1 MEIKKFNYVFGINR
15 LFGCELMQKN
25 TLIYAPNGTMKSSFA
40 DGIISIINGSDPSE
54 INHPKTADYEIIQ
67 GTTRIDQN
75 SPAGLLNAI
84 VLRGENDGV
93 LFNNSVSLTI
103 DPNLLLSLALS
114 DPLKKKMVDLQ
125 KREKDLEDDLVSIYE
140 TATQARKGTGTSVLK
155 ALGGD
160 QANHF
165 EFLTLINDSDFELA
179 SQISNPQEIDLKALS
194 ASPVQKAAISSDF
207 SQNAFE
213 YGEYL
218 DKQYNEPGFF
228 DQQFSINDLKEL
240 SSTAE
245 TMHYF
250 SSKRSFYLNGRA
262 YSKADIDILVD
273 NAIQDVYGTAE
284 AMKKFVAV
292 KSVLSKAKNLQQ
304 FKETVEQRKDL
315 IPLMVDYPV
324 FLRALFVAKINNK
337 EKLLSLRRESQ
348 EIHKGYLELQ
358 SLAEKEK
365 TGWNETINTFNDRF
379 SSNGFTAR
387 LAQDK
392 MIFPSGISKI
402 EIISKSDQTPC
413 SDALRVRLSTGEK
426 DSLWILNCLFKI
438 QEKTDPTKELAI
450 VLDDIADAFDY
461 KNKYAI
467 TEYMLDLCKKPN
479 YSIFILTHSFDFYK
493 TVSLALRN
501 LSVPLIAYKNQL
513 SMIGGDVTLVQCSD
527 PAYQSL
533 VGIDGWKNIANV
545 ICVFSLLPII
555 RSLEQ
560 ISAGTSTISLI
571 SELDSFVHYGITFK
585 NGTIQDLKDL
595 FSKTHFGMKTDS
607 SNPSALV
614 PISGFGGVNLSDSLY
629 SALWDATGRINGSG
643 DLSTKL
649 VNRIAVGFFI
659 RISIER
665 VLFQIL
671 TLHSIQI
678 PILGNGY
685 ANAMLSLLPPNDLL
699 DPRLQHYKESLWIG
713 NCFVHANSMI
723 DAPLVDVGPDEL
735 NFLNGFY
742 HSTIF
747 SKLG

>member
-1 MEIKKFNYVFGINR
+1 MEIKKFNGIFGIDH
-15 LFGCELMQKN
+15 LYGCELMQKN

-40 DGIISIINGSDPSE
+40 DGIVSIAGGSDPSE
-54 INHPKTADYEIIQ
+54 IDHPKTADYEIVQ
-67 GTTRIDQN
+67 GSTRIDQN

-114 DPLKKKMVDLQ
+114 EPLKKKMVDLQ
-125 KREKDLEDDLVSIYE
+125 KREKDLEDKLINIYE
-140 TATQARKGTGTSVLK
+140 TATQARKGTGANVLK
-155 ALGGD
+155 SLGCD

-165 EFLTLINDSDFELA
+165 EFLISISDSDFDLA
-179 SQISNPQEIDLKALS
+179 SKISDPQNVDLKALS
-194 ASPVQKAAISSDF
+194 APPVQKAATGDEF
-207 SQNAFE
+207 SKNALE
-213 YGEYL
+213 YGKYL
-218 DKQYNEPGFF
+218 DKQYNQPGFF

-245 TMHYF
+245 EMHYF
-250 SSKRSFYLNGRA
+250 SSARSFYLNGKA
-262 YSKADIDILVD
+262 YSKADLDALVD
-273 NAIQDVYGTAE
+273 SATKDVYGSPE
-284 AMKKFVAV
+284 AMEKYVAV
-292 KSVLSKAKNLQQ
+292 KSALSKAKNLQQ
-304 FKETVEQRKDL
+304 FKGIVEQRKEL
-315 IPLMVDYPV
+315 IPLMTDYHA
-324 FLRALFVAKINNK
+324 FLRALFVAKVGNK
-337 EKLLSLRRESQ
+337 EELLSLKNESQ
-348 EIHKGYLELQ
+348 EIRKGYIELQ
-358 SLAEKEK
+358 SLADKEK
-365 TGWNETINTFNDRF
+365 TGWNQTINTFNDRF

-402 EIISKSDQTPC
+402 EIISKNNQSPC

-426 DSLWILNCLFKI
+426 DSLWILDCLFKI

-467 TEYMLDLCKKPN
+467 TEYMLDLCKEPN
-479 YSIFILTHSFDFYK
+479 YSIFILTHSFDFYR
-493 TVSLALRN
+493 TVGLALRGF
-501 LSVPLIAYKNQL
+501 SVPLIAYKNQL
-513 SMIGGDVTLVQCSD
+513 STIGGDVTLVRCVD
-527 PAYQSL
+527 PAYQTL
-533 VGIDGWKNIANV
+533 VSIDDWKNVPNV

-560 ISAGTSTISLI
+560 ISAGTSSL
-571 SELDSFVHYGITFK
+571 SLVSDLDSFVHYGTRFK

-595 FSKTHFGMKTDS
+595 FSRTHFGMKTDTL
-607 SNPSALV
+607 NPSVLI
-614 PISGFGGVNLSDSLY
+614 PIRGFDGANLSDPLY
-629 SALWDATGRINGSG
+629 SSLWDATGKINGAS

-671 TLHSIQI
+671 TSRSLQI
-678 PILGNGY
+678 PPQGNGY
-685 ANAMLSLLPPNDLL
+685 ANAMLSLLSPTDFA

-735 NFLNGFY
+735 NSLNVFY
-742 HSTIF
+742 HGSFF